1 MPALPFFYQRKIV
14 ANISKNIYIY
24 FDTFARGL
32 SQAAIVNFG
41 TKGVM
46 LKNCCS

>member
-14 ANISKNIYIY
+14 ANISKKKKY
-24 FDTFARGL
+24 FDRFARGL